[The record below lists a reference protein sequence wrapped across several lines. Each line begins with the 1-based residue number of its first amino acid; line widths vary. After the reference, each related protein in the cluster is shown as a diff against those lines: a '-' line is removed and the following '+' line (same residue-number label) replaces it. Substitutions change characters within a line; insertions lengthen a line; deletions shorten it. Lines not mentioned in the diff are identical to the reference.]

1 MMRIKET
8 TILIIILLSLNNLM
22 ATTDTLSISSK
33 ILNENR
39 TILISTPYGYD
50 FDDKNSKY
58 PLVILTDGEWH
69 HDLVN
74 NASKLLYQDGF
85 PKVIIASI
93 INTDRSRDLTISN
106 TQEQQTSGGASK
118 FYKFINEELIPSL
131 KDNYQVSNHT
141 TLLGHSAGGLFT
153 TYAMIQDNN
162 PISAFVTATPTIR
175 WDNFKIINKFDDN
188 LIRKLY
194 EKDLYF
200 YLSIGNETGN
210 ERLGVIKL
218 DSILARTDS
227 SKFDYSFKE
236 YKEESHA
243 TVPWKAYFDGL
254 KFIFKEFHIPDD
266 YNNKAFSHTIS
277 YYKDLGEKFDYDKRV
292 PQRIILNR
300 GYEAL
305 ENDKSEALE
314 IFTYYTKVYPEIP
327 IPHSLLGDIYFEQKK
342 YVQSKKHFEKAF
354 ELFPTQY
361 VKDRR
366 ATLKKLMD

>member
-8 TILIIILLSLNNLM
+8 TILIIILFSLNNLM
-22 ATTDTLSISSK
+22 AQTDTLSISSR

-39 TILISTPYGYD
+39 TILISTPNGYD
-50 FDDKNSKY
+50 SDDKNSKY

-85 PKVIIASI
+85 PKVVIASI
-93 INTDRSRDLTISN
+93 VNTDRSRDLTTSYN
-106 TQEQQTSGGASK
+106 QEQQTSGGASE
-118 FYKFINEELIPSL
+118 FYKFINEELIPKL
-131 KDNYQVSNHT
+131 NHNYQISNHIT
-141 TLLGHSAGGLFT
+141 ILGHSAGGLFA
-153 TYAMIQDNN
+153 TYAMIQDNS
-162 PISAFVTATPTIR
+162 PFSAFVTATPTIR

-188 LIRKLY
+188 LLQKLY
-194 EKDLYF
+194 KKDLSF

-210 ERLGVIKL
+210 EQLGVIKL
-218 DSILARTDS
+218 DSILGRTNRAE
-227 SKFDYSFKE
+227 FDYRFTE

-254 KFIFKEFHIPDD
+254 KFVFREFHIPEA

-277 YYKDLGEKFDYDKRV
+277 YYEDLGEKFDYDARV

-300 GYEAL
+300 GYETL
-305 ENDKSEALE
+305 KVDKSEAIE
-314 IFTYYTKVYPEIP
+314 IFTYYTKAYPEIP
-327 IPHSLLGDIYFEQKK
+327 IPHSLLGDIYFKQKN
-342 YVQSKKHFEKAF
+342 YAQSKKHFEKAF

-361 VKDRR
+361 VKDRL
-366 ATLKKLMD
+366 ATLKKLMN